1 MALSNSEELLRKR
14 CWRVPKGDLQLSS
27 RGIGSRVVY
36 YPENL
41 INKRGS
47 YGVYP
52 REVQDDLP
60 VSFDRRIDFRAQ
72 SRRRLARNEN
82 FPLQVFEYLD

>member
-1 MALSNSEELLRKR
+1 M
-14 CWRVPKGDLQLSS
+14 PKSDLQFSS
-27 RGIGSRVVY
+27 RRLGSRIVY

-47 YGVYP
+47 YGVYS

-60 VSFDRRIDFRAQ
+60 VSFDRRIDFGTQR
-72 SRRRLARNEN
+72 RRRLARNEN